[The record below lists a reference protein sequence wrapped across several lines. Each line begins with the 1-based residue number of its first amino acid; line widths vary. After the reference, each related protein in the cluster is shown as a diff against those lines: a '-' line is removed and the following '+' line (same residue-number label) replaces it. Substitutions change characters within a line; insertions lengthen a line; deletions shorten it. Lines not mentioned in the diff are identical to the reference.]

1 MKPSKILLTL
11 MSFTLT
17 LSPALAQSGKV
28 PVIPSASSSATKI
41 KIGPLGDLAAYRT
54 ILEDTLALVQGGKTK
69 AATTR
74 ITAFESLWDKE
85 AATLGAKDRTKW
97 RTLDVASD
105 EALGAVRSSTA
116 TKAASVKALQ
126 NLLDLINAG

>member
-1 MKPSKILLTL
+1 MKFPKILLTL
-11 MSFTLT
+11 MSFSAA

-28 PVIPSASSSATKI
+28 PVIASASSSAIKV
-41 KIGPLGDLAAYRT
+41 KIGPLGDLSAFRV
-54 ILEDTLALVQGGKTK
+54 ILEDTLALVNSGKTK
-69 AATTR
+69 AAATR
-74 ITAFESLWDKE
+74 ITTFESLWDKE
-85 AATLGAKDRTKW
+85 ASTLGAKDRTKW

-105 EALGAVRSSTA
+105 ESLGAVRSSTA